1 MMPACSNAIS
11 RTARRQHTCCECRA
25 TIQPGDVYE
34 YASGVWDGTP
44 DSFKTCMACI
54 DARNFYEG
62 DCDSASFRD
71 DGAYTFTQLHQ
82 DLLDFA
88 GDCRS
93 GTGLKFGAYRQ
104 VVLLRR
110 RREAARVQYNT
121 ELATHVAAK
130 AAARGEA

>member
-1 MMPACSNAIS
+1 MMPACSNTVY
-11 RTARRQHTCCECRA
+11 RTARRSHTCCECR
-25 TIQPGDVYE
+25 TIIKPGDTYE
-34 YASGVWDGTP
+34 YASGVWDGQA

-71 DGAYTFTQLHQ
+71 PEDGVFTFTQLHQ

-88 GDCRS
+88 ADCPR

-104 VVLLRR
+104 VVLLRQ
-110 RREAARVQYNT
+110 RREAARQQYNAET
-121 ELATHVAAK
+121 AAK
-130 AAARGEA
+130 AATRGNA